1 MTALGVHH
9 AEHPGLTGVC
19 GERSRDREPVDAN
32 HAQPARGQ
40 LPARHAPDRADPDDH
55 DVCLDHSHS
64 GSIDPSSAGRAH
76 TARGDAL
83 RAALDR
89 LTAELSQWSRAAVE
103 IAVALRA
110 SANRYADADV
120 YAAARIA

>member
-1 MTALGVHH
+1 MRFDSRHTGIDTAAVYAIADRFGAA
-9 AEHPGLTGVC
+9 AELIDGAVY
-19 GERSRDREPVDAN
+19 
-32 HAQPARGQ
+32 
-40 LPARHAPDRADPDDH
+40 DH
-55 DVCLDHSHS
+55 MASLAF
-64 GSIDPSSAGRAH
+64 GGSSAGRAH

-83 RAALDR
+83 RGALDR
-89 LTAELSQWSRAAVE
+89 LAGELSQWSRAAVE

>member
-1 MTALGVHH
+1 MRFDSQATFARTEIDVAAAHRVADQLCAA
-9 AEHPGLTGVC
+9 AELIDSAFSDHLARLTF
-19 GERSRDREPVDAN
+19 
-32 HAQPARGQ
+32 
-40 LPARHAPDRADPDDH
+40 
-55 DVCLDHSHS
+55 S
-64 GSIDPSSAGRAH
+64 GASAGRAH

-83 RAALDR
+83 RGALDR

>member
-1 MTALGVHH
+1 MRFDSRNTGIDPAAVYAIADRFGAA
-9 AEHPGLTGVC
+9 AEL
-19 GERSRDREPVDAN
+19 VDDAVY
-32 HAQPARGQ
+32 
-40 LPARHAPDRADPDDH
+40 DH
-55 DVCLDHSHS
+55 MVCLTF
-64 GSIDPSSAGRAH
+64 GGFSAGRAH
-76 TARGDAL
+76 TARGDAV
-83 RAALDR
+83 RGALDR